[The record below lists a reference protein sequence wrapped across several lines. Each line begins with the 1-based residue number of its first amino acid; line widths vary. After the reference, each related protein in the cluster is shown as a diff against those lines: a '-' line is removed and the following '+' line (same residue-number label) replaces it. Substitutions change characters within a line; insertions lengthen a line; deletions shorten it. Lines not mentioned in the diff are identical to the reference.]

1 MLLACYQGNENRVRD
16 WLDSGVDVNSP
27 IFEGRTALI
36 VATQA
41 DQKAVVGLLLDR
53 GADIEKADDRGLN
66 PLITACVQGKEEM
79 VRLLVDKGAD
89 IKAAA
94 RYMLRLLIQSL
105 TLFQLL

>member
-16 WLDSGVDVNSP
+16 WLDSGVDVNSH
-27 IFEGRTALI
+27 EGRTALI